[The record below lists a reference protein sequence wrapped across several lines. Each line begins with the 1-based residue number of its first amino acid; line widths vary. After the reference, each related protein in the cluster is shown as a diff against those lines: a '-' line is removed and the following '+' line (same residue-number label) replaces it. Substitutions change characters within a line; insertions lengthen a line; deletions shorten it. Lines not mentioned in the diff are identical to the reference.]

1 MIGVIGML
9 IARSLRTHRLSSA
22 ITAIA
27 TALAT
32 GLVMAVFSIESQSRR
47 AFVGGDVGFDAVLG
61 PRGSPLQLV
70 LNSVYH
76 LDTSPGNIPWSLYE
90 DISRDPRVSL
100 AIPYAVGDN
109 YAGFRIVGTT
119 CQLFERFTRYGRG
132 LEFEPHGRPFDPN
145 RREAVLGSMV
155 ADRTKLAIGAAF
167 LPVHGT
173 SHHGHAHEHDEYTVV
188 GVLAPTNTPMD
199 RVIWIPIEGIY
210 RMEGHVLH
218 GTGQPFV
225 ADSGADIP
233 TEHREVSAV
242 MLKLR
247 GPDSGLALRELVQRR
262 HHDATLAWPV
272 AAVMGDLFEKIGWMS
287 RVLLSVAYLVMLV
300 AAAAILAALYNTM
313 NERRREFAILRA
325 IGARR
330 STILSVVI
338 GEAIA
343 IAGCGALLG
352 VALYAGLLTVAAG
365 VIREQ
370 TGVMLNVLDAPPA
383 VWWAPAVMLA
393 LGALAGVLPAIRAY
407 SVEVAENLGH
417 AG

>member
-1 MIGVIGML
+1 ML

-22 ITAIA
+22 ITAVA

-32 GLVMAVFSIESQSRR
+32 GLVMTVFSIESQSRR

-61 PRGSPLQLV
+61 ARGSPLQLV
-70 LNSVYH
+70 MNAVYH

-90 DISRDPRVSL
+90 QMKADPRVSL

-119 CQLFERFTRYGRG
+119 SDLFERFTRNGRS
-132 LEFEPHGRPFDPN
+132 LSFEAGGRAFDAA

-155 ADRTKLAIGAAF
+155 ADRTRLATGATF
-167 LPVHGT
+167 LPIHGT
-173 SHHGHAHEHDEYTVV
+173 SHEGHEHEHDEYTVV

-225 ADSGADIP
+225 ADPASDIP

-247 GPDSGLALRELVQRR
+247 GPESGLALREIIQRR
-262 HHDATLAWPV
+262 RSDATLAWPI
-272 AAVMGDLFEKIGWMS
+272 AAVMGDLFDKLGWMS

-325 IGARR
+325 LGARR
-330 STILSVVI
+330 GAIFAVVI
-338 GEAIA
+338 GEAAA
-343 IAGCGALLG
+343 IAGCGAFIG
-352 VALYAGLLTVAAG
+352 VALYGGLITAVAA

-370 TGVMLNVLDAPPA
+370 TGVMLNVLAAPPG
-383 VWWAPAVMLA
+383 VWWAPLLMAA

-417 AG
+417 GG